1 MMKKRLGFTLS
12 EVLIAM
18 VIIGVISSL
27 MVPRVL
33 GNATKKQFTTQ
44 FKTTLSLINSAA
56 KEFKV
61 EEGGYD
67 FSGNRVHSRGDRNIS
82 DILRDKFDAE
92 LIRSG
97 EYTVL
102 GRTYVGKGDTTV
114 DGEPVAVNL
123 VTSEVKT
130 GDYTKPD
137 TALSIP
143 FGSIETTTNDCWN
156 IAIGHEQQ
164 MQAEEKGAGKG
175 LGKGKPFSTTV
186 NCTTWPKSFTVKLN
200 NGAYI
205 FIPKNSLGCN
215 YHNVRWDDESRA
227 YITPAPLNTGNENT
241 NLCMAFI
248 DVNGPKGPNRIATCA
263 GTNVLVY
270 PGSTKT
276 CDMSINN
283 VTDVYPVFFFDDS
296 VYPATN
302 ATNTVWLDRV
312 SE

>member
-12 EVLIAM
+12 EVLVAM

-27 MVPRVL
+27 MVPRLL

-82 DILRDKFDAE
+82 DILRDKFDAQ
-92 LIRSG
+92 LIQSG

-102 GRTYVGKGDTTV
+102 GRTYVAKGGSHV
-114 DGEPVAVNL
+114 EGEPIAVNL
-123 VTSEVKT
+123 VTTAVSA

-143 FGSIETTTNDCWN
+143 FGSIEETTNNCWN
-156 IAIGHEQQ
+156 IAIGQEQEQ
-164 MQAEEKGAGKG
+164 SAQEKGGT
-175 LGKGKPFSTTV
+175 KGKTSSFSNTV
-186 NCTTWPKSFTVKLN
+186 DCTTWPKSFTVKLN

-205 FIPKNSLGCN
+205 FIPLNDEGCN
-215 YHNVRWDDESRA
+215 YHNVRWDSKNHT
-227 YITPAPLNTGNENT
+227 YITPNPLDAGNEHT

-263 GTNVLVY
+263 GTNMLVF
-270 PGSTKT
+270 PGSTET
-276 CDMSINN
+276 CNMSINN
-283 VTDVYPVFFFDDS
+283 VTDVYPVFFYDDS